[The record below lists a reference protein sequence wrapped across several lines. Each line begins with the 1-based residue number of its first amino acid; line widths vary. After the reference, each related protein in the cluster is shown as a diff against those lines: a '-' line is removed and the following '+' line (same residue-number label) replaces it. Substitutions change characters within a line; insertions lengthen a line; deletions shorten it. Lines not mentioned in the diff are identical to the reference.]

1 MNLNK
6 ISVLLLVS
14 IAISSCAPKSPS
26 PKIIRP
32 VKLYTVESLE
42 SFEKSFSGVVSPDE
56 YSNLAFK
63 MGGYI
68 TSMNVVDGQRVRKGE
83 IVAQID
89 PQDFQLQYDA
99 QSAAYTKAKSQSIR
113 AKKLLEKDAISQ
125 HEAESFEAAYVGA
138 ESAYR
143 ASQITLDETRL
154 IAPFDG
160 FIQKKYVESHQRVQ
174 SGEPIVCLINPN
186 ALQVQFTIPETNIEY
201 ISKDSKLYVEFD
213 AYRGER
219 FEAAVKEYVEA
230 SPDGAGVPVYLK
242 ITDPKFDLSKY
253 NISVGFSCRV
263 GLTIESSSQYT
274 SALTVPLSAIIL
286 DNETGKKS
294 IFCYNPKEQIVE
306 KRFVSDNGVIVGRDK
321 IIVEGD
327 LKAGESVVAAGAS
340 YLTDGQKVKVLSK

>member
-6 ISVLLLVS
+6 FTAAILLLSSVV
-14 IAISSCAPKSPS
+14 SCAPKGAA

-32 VKLYTVESLE
+32 VKLHKVESLT

-68 TSMNVVDGQRVRKGE
+68 TSMNVVEGQRVRRGE
-83 IVAQID
+83 VVAQID

-99 QSAAYTKAKSQSIR
+99 QSAAYTKAKSQAMR

-125 HEAESFEAAYVGA
+125 HDAESFEAAYVGA

-143 ASQITLDETRL
+143 ASQISLNETKL

-160 FIQKKYVESHQRVQ
+160 FIQQKFVESHQRVQ
-174 SGEPIVCLINPN
+174 SGAPVVCLINPN
-186 ALQVQFTIPETNIEY
+186 SLQVQFTIPETNIEY
-201 ISKDSKLYVEFD
+201 VTKESKLYVEFD

-219 FEAAVKEYVEA
+219 FEAEVKEYVEA
-230 SPDGAGVPVYLK
+230 SPDGAGIPVYLK

-253 NISVGFSCRV
+253 NVSVGFSCRV
-263 GLTIESSSQYT
+263 GLTIESSSQYK
-274 SALTVPLSAIIL
+274 SAITVPISAIVL
-286 DNETGKKS
+286 DNKTGEKS
-294 IFCYNPKEQIVE
+294 VFCYNPKAKFVE
-306 KRFVSDNGVIVGRDK
+306 RRSVTDNGIIVGRDE

-327 LKAGESVVAAGAS
+327 IKAGESVVAAGAS
-340 YLTDGQKVKVLSK
+340 YLTDGQEVKVLTK